1 MTAILSLEGI
11 HIVQKNFQ
19 QVIIRGDGKEQFNQ
33 TINKEISVI
42 PPSKNLEITL
52 NDKFLFAKHSFNQWS
67 LFYLEEQKYKDVLK
81 FISNINLDDEILAS
95 DYSYGQVYFEVSG
108 KNKNEFLN
116 KLTHFD
122 LRAKKFRNFTV
133 AQTLIARID
142 CSIYNLKDKYIITCN
157 RSFEDYFVERLRD
170 TANIS

>member
-1 MTAILSLEGI
+1 MTTVASLEGV

-19 QVIIRGDGKEQFNQ
+19 QVIIRGDGKEHFNK
-33 TINKEISVI
+33 TINKEISLV

-52 NDKFLFAKHSFNQWS
+52 NDKFLLAKHSFNQWS
-67 LFYLEEQKYKDVLK
+67 LCYLIEQNYKDVLK
-81 FISNINLDDEILAS
+81 FISNINSNDEILAS
-95 DYSYGQVYFEVSG
+95 DYSYGQVYFEISG

-122 LRAKKFRNFTV
+122 LRAKKFSNFTV

-157 RSFEDYFVERLRD
+157 RSFEDYFKERLQD
-170 TANIS
+170 TAKIN